1 MMHVRMHHNQHSA
14 CCAVSTNQAAAA
26 DNGATRRSR
35 RTSSNSPHTRF
46 IHAPA
51 NGTALGAAANSGES
65 SPPGV
70 PSPRTIGN
78 KMPLSPGI
86 GMTTPVGAG
95 SKVVAADTQVE
106 LAILTGTPG
115 RTDENTVPV

>member
-1 MMHVRMHHNQHSA
+1 MFARITTSTARASA
-14 CCAVSTNQAAAA
+14 LSANHTAVA
-26 DNGATRRSR
+26 DNGTRRRPR
-35 RTSSNSPHTRF
+35 RMSSNSPHPRF

-51 NGTALGAAANSGES
+51 NGTALVVAASPGES

-70 PSPRTIGN
+70 PPPRTIGN
-78 KMPLSPGI
+78 RMPLSPGI

-115 RTDENTVPV
+115 RADENTVPV